1 VGLFALIPRLADRL
15 SIPIIAAGGVG
26 DGRGVAAALTLG
38 GSAVAVGTAFLR
50 CPVALTNPAWAEALV
65 ELEPENTVLTRAFT
79 GRLGRCI
86 DNAYVRASGAS
97 GAPPPGPY
105 PVQGGLT
112 RAMRDDARQRND
124 KDRMQAWAGQS
135 AAMTR
140 AEPAGEFVCRI
151 WRETDA
157 LLP

>member
-1 VGLFALIPRLADRL
+1 M
-15 SIPIIAAGGVG
+15 G
-26 DGRGVAAALTLG
+26 DGRGVAPALTLS

-50 CPVALTNPAWAEALV
+50 CPEALTNPAWAEALV
-65 ELEPENTVLTRAFT
+65 ELEPENTVLSRAFT

-97 GAPPPGPY
+97 GAPPPGLY
-105 PVQGGLT
+105 PVQGGVT

-124 KDRMQAWAGQS
+124 KDRMQACAGQS
-135 AAMTR
+135 AATAR

-151 WRETDA
+151 RREADA